1 MPDVIEQLENWVKV
15 RYEKEC
21 GRKCL
26 NYNTIDS
33 FGKAYK
39 CATCMAASEVGKI
52 LGMDMNVL
60 RSDNEEE
67 QNTSRMR

>member
-15 RYEKEC
+15 RYVKEC
-21 GRKCL
+21 NCKCL
-26 NYNTIDS
+26 NDNPLNS

-39 CATCMAASEVGKI
+39 CATRMAASEVGKI
-52 LGMDMNVL
+52 LGMDMSVL

-67 QNTSRMR
+67 QDTSRM

>member
-26 NYNTIDS
+26 NDNPLDS

-39 CATCMAASEVGKI
+39 CATCMAAFEVGKI
-52 LGMDMNVL
+52 LGMDI
-60 RSDNEEE
+60 E
-67 QNTSRMR
+67 